1 MVDPVEQRNH
11 EGVSTRSGGASD
23 SAASSCV
30 AFVAAQQVDLAVEHR
45 GRRHLSLEVAED
57 RALHGEPTRIAGQRL
72 RPQEQQDVGAG
83 SSQRRREQAPIPPAP
98 QKRMSHH
105 AASYSQ
111 AKSSA
116 WSCPASPPSSS
127 SRLRRSRCSSIP
139 GPAVLYV
146 VTQSAEQGRSAGL
159 ASVAGIH
166 IGTLIHVAA
175 AAAGLSALIVTS
187 AVAFSIVK
195 YAGAAYLIF
204 LGVRKLLERQPIAE
218 TGARCAPLRH
228 VFVRGTV
235 VNVLNPKT
243 ALFFLAFLPQFVDA
257 DRGAV
262 WSQVVVLGLVF
273 VALGLLSDS
282 AYAIAGDAV
291 GSLLRRRAKAMRRV
305 SGSIYIGLGTV
316 AAFARR

>member
-1 MVDPVEQRNH
+1 VVLP
-11 EGVSTRSGGASD
+11 SLS
-23 SAASSCV
+23 
-30 AFVAAQQVDLAVEHR
+30 AVE
-45 GRRHLSLEVAED
+45 LVAVASI
-57 RALHGEPTRIAGQRL
+57 ALL
-72 RPQEQQDVGAG
+72 
-83 SSQRRREQAPIPPAP
+83 
-98 QKRMSHH
+98 
-105 AASYSQ
+105 
-111 AKSSA
+111 
-116 WSCPASPPSSS
+116 
-127 SRLRRSRCSSIP
+127 LIP

-146 VTQSAEQGRSAGL
+146 VTQSAEQGRTAGL

-166 IGTLIHVAA
+166 IGTLVHVTA

-187 AVAFSIVK
+187 AVAFSVVK
-195 YAGAAYLIF
+195 YAGAAYLVF
-204 LGVRKLLERQPIAE
+204 LGVRKLLEGQPLAVTE
-218 TGARCAPLRH
+218 ARHAPLRH

-291 GSLLRRRAKAMRRV
+291 GSVLRRRAKAMRRI
-305 SGSIYIGLGTV
+305 SGSIYIGLGAV
-316 AAFARR
+316 AALAKRN